1 VFAAPL
7 AFFMDIDS
15 GVILNRFS
23 QDISIIDYQLPIAL
37 LQSVHYIFEVLW
49 SLTLLCYATYYL
61 VAFVPFL
68 GVVVY
73 AIQKFY
79 LRTSRQIRV
88 LDLELQS
95 PLVAQ
100 FSETIEGL
108 ATIRAFGWQEKSLK
122 AFLDR

>member
-1 VFAAPL
+1 
-7 AFFMDIDS
+7 M
-15 GVILNRFS
+15 
-23 QDISIIDYQLPIAL
+23 
-37 LQSVHYIFEVLW
+37 FEVLW
-49 SLTLLCYATYYL
+49 SLALLCYAAYYL

-73 AIQKFY
+73 AIQKFH

-100 FSETIEGL
+100 FSEIIEGL
-108 ATIRAFGWQEKSLK
+108 ATIRQCGL
-122 AFLDR
+122 R